1 MSRSIP
7 LLLLVLFALPACAS
21 ANKSSS
27 GSPRHA
33 YAAAPPP
40 PTYPAY
46 GGATPVPGAA
56 PAPIVAHKT
65 SGSYTAAVPGVAGD
79 SDDKP
84 MAKEESVGESEYVA
98 SADSSSGAG
107 SSSTPAAPATPA
119 AVEPNANQPEMFDIE
134 ARLSVEVEKIG
145 DAAGKVREL
154 AKKHGGQVV
163 ADTVNDDAGSSAASF
178 TLRVPSKG
186 SDAFLNDISG
196 IGVVRNRQIT
206 ARDIGKEF
214 HDAQI
219 YLRNLEVTLKR
230 YEEILAKAQDVNSI
244 LQIEREMTR
253 IRGEI
258 DRVKGDL
265 RWMKDRA
272 ARATIYLTLYTSRP
286 DNTPIFDPKAKVY
299 PGVRAVHFA
308 DFRGAAGDYGYLGF
322 GLSIAASR
330 YFSVD
335 VDGLR
340 RVGNP
345 GQGLDAFFVTVG
357 GEFYSDFLGAGRRS
371 YMNPYIGWRL
381 GYARTATSV
390 EAGAKDEMLI
400 GGTLGFELYKTKFF
414 RFDAQTRFMGLF
426 GNKAVGGHFGV
437 MSGLQMHVA
446 F

>member
-7 LLLLVLFALPACAS
+7 LLLVLFLALPACAA
-21 ANKSSS
+21 ANKSASA
-27 GSPRHA
+27 GRYAPRP
-33 YAAAPPP
+33 AAPPP

-46 GGATPVPGAA
+46 GGAAPVPGGPPVAA
-56 PAPIVAHKT
+56 KT
-65 SGSYTAAVPGVAGD
+65 GATYTASVPGVAAD
-79 SDDKP
+79 SSDEVSVK
-84 MAKEESVGESEYVA
+84 KESVSESEYVA
-98 SADSSSGAG
+98 SADTSSGSG
-107 SSSTPAAPATPA
+107 SSTPAAAPAPA
-119 AVEPNANQPEMFDIE
+119 AVEPNANQTEMFDIE

-186 SDAFLNDISG
+186 SEAFLTDIGG

-219 YLRNLEVTLKR
+219 YLKNLEVTLKR

-340 RVGNP
+340 RMGNP
-345 GQGLDAFFVTVG
+345 GQGLDAFFVTIG
-357 GEFYSDFLGAGRRS
+357 GEFYSDFLGAGRRN

-381 GYARTATSV
+381 GYARTSTSV
-390 EAGAKDEMLI
+390 DAGTKDEMLV

-426 GNKAVGGHFGV
+426 GNKDVGGHFGV